1 MNSLDYLIVGFYAV
15 ALIAIATYVSRSKK
29 GQEKTPE
36 DYFLAGRS
44 LPWWAIGT
52 SLIAAN
58 IAADQI
64 IGMNGDAYAF
74 GMAIAV
80 YEWTAAVALI
90 VVGKFLLPVYLK
102 QQVFTMP
109 QLLSQRYDTRV
120 SKLLAVL
127 MLIMYVFVI
136 LPTILW
142 LGAKAV
148 NNLTGLDLILSMILL
163 GLLSLAYSL
172 YGGLKAVA
180 FTDIIQVSLLIFA
193 GLYVSYVGLNAISD
207 GSGAWEGFMILQSEF
222 PEKFDALLS
231 YVPKEQDPEAYGN
244 YVKLP
249 GIWVLIGG
257 MWIAH
262 FYYWG
267 TNQYITQRA
276 LGAKSLNEA
285 QNGLMFAGFLKILMP
300 VVVVLPGLI
309 AVALEGTTIPSLEGD
324 RSRAYPSMLSLLPN
338 GILGLTFAA
347 LVAAIVSS
355 LASLTNS
362 VSTIFTM
369 DLYKGDISIED
380 KSLVKIGRRAG
391 LVGLII
397 SIIVAP
403 IFLGSLDSAFQYVQ
417 EYMGLFSPVI
427 LFVFL
432 SAIVLKNSTSNSVLW
447 GSAAALVAGVAM
459 KLYVAD
465 TSESLIEPFMHQ
477 MAISFFLAFVVSG
490 LLSPKTENEKVFSLS
505 ASDFKTS
512 NLFNIGLVG
521 GVAGILGPIVS
532 ESPYPWL
539 DHFSMILFTLILIYW
554 MLGKNLI
561 RKHGILLLVLY
572 ALASATTWVANS

>member
-1 MNSLDYLIVGFYAV
+1 
-15 ALIAIATYVSRSKK
+15 
-29 GQEKTPE
+29 
-36 DYFLAGRS
+36 
-44 LPWWAIGT
+44 
-52 SLIAAN
+52 
-58 IAADQI
+58 
-64 IGMNGDAYAF
+64 
-74 GMAIAV
+74 
-80 YEWTAAVALI
+80 
-90 VVGKFLLPVYLK
+90 
-102 QQVFTMP
+102 
-109 QLLSQRYDTRV
+109 
-120 SKLLAVL
+120 
-127 MLIMYVFVI
+127 
-136 LPTILW
+136 
-142 LGAKAV
+142 
-148 NNLTGLDLILSMILL
+148 
-163 GLLSLAYSL
+163 
-172 YGGLKAVA
+172 
-180 FTDIIQVSLLIFA
+180 
-193 GLYVSYVGLNAISD
+193 
-207 GSGAWEGFMILQSEF
+207 MILQSEF

-324 RSRAYPSMLSLLPN
+324 RSNAYPSMLSLLPN

-347 LVAAIVSS
+347 LVAAIISS

-369 DLYKGDISIED
+369 DLYKGDMSIED

-447 GSAAALVAGVAM
+447 GSAVALVAGVIM
-459 KLYVAD
+459 KLYVAN

-477 MAISFFLAFVVSG
+477 MAISFFLAFIVSG
-490 LLSPKTENEKVFSLS
+490 LLSPANENAKVFSLT
-505 ASDFKTS
+505 AEDFRTS
-512 NLFNIGLVG
+512 TLFNVG
-521 GVAGILGPIVS
+521 SVTIVTILAA
-532 ESPYPWL
+532 
-539 DHFSMILFTLILIYW
+539 IY
-554 MLGKNLI
+554 I
-561 RKHGILLLVLY
+561 TY
-572 ALASATTWVANS
+572 A

>member
-15 ALIAIATYVSRSKK
+15 ALVAIATYVSRSKK
-29 GQEKTPE
+29 GEDKTPE

-127 MLIMYVFVI
+127 MLIMYIFVI

-148 NNLTGLDLILSMILL
+148 NNLTGLNLIMAMILL
-163 GLLSLAYSL
+163 GVLSLAYSL

-207 GSGAWEGFMILQSEF
+207 GAGAWEGFMTLQAEF

-276 LGAKSLNEA
+276 LGAKSLPEA
-285 QNGLMFAGFLKILMP
+285 QKGVMFAAYLKIIMP
-300 VVVVLPGLI
+300 LVIVLPGI
-309 AVALEGTTIPSLEGD
+309 CAAVLFPLLETSD
-324 RSRAYPSMLSLLPN
+324 KAYPMMMSLLPN
-338 GILGLTFAA
+338 GLLGLTFAA
-347 LVAAIVSS
+347 LIAAIVSS
-355 LASLTNS
+355 LASMTNS
-362 VSTIFTM
+362 ISTIFTM
-369 DLYKGDISIED
+369 DVYRAYATNSP
-380 KSLVKIGRRAG
+380 SNARLVNIGRSTSVVA
-391 LVGLII
+391 LVIAVFSATPL
-397 SIIVAP
+397 
-403 IFLGSLDSAFQYVQ
+403 LGSLESAFQYIQNFTGFFTPGILVIFLVALFWPKATTLSVLNAALTSLALSIFIFYFFP
-417 EYMGLFSPVI
+417 EYPFIHRMAVVFFSSFFVCYLTSLIQGYTDSPKAINLNDMSFATSKAFNINTAVVVVI
-427 LFVFL
+427 L
-432 SAIVLKNSTSNSVLW
+432 SIIYISLW
-447 GSAAALVAGVAM
+447 
-459 KLYVAD
+459 
-465 TSESLIEPFMHQ
+465 
-477 MAISFFLAFVVSG
+477 
-490 LLSPKTENEKVFSLS
+490 
-505 ASDFKTS
+505 
-512 NLFNIGLVG
+512 
-521 GVAGILGPIVS
+521 
-532 ESPYPWL
+532 
-539 DHFSMILFTLILIYW
+539 
-554 MLGKNLI
+554 
-561 RKHGILLLVLY
+561 
-572 ALASATTWVANS
+572 

>member
-1 MNSLDYLIVGFYAV
+1 MNSLDYLIVGFFAV
-15 ALIAIATYVSRSKK
+15 ALIAIATYVSRSKQ

-127 MLIMYVFVI
+127 MLIMYIFVI

-309 AVALEGTTIPSLEGD
+309 AGALEGTTIPSLE
-324 RSRAYPSMLSLLPN
+324 
-338 GILGLTFAA
+338 
-347 LVAAIVSS
+347 
-355 LASLTNS
+355 
-362 VSTIFTM
+362 
-369 DLYKGDISIED
+369 
-380 KSLVKIGRRAG
+380 
-391 LVGLII
+391 
-397 SIIVAP
+397 
-403 IFLGSLDSAFQYVQ
+403 
-417 EYMGLFSPVI
+417 
-427 LFVFL
+427 
-432 SAIVLKNSTSNSVLW
+432 
-447 GSAAALVAGVAM
+447 
-459 KLYVAD
+459 
-465 TSESLIEPFMHQ
+465 
-477 MAISFFLAFVVSG
+477 
-490 LLSPKTENEKVFSLS
+490 
-505 ASDFKTS
+505 
-512 NLFNIGLVG
+512 
-521 GVAGILGPIVS
+521 
-532 ESPYPWL
+532 
-539 DHFSMILFTLILIYW
+539 
-554 MLGKNLI
+554 
-561 RKHGILLLVLY
+561 
-572 ALASATTWVANS
+572 

>member
-1 MNSLDYLIVGFYAV
+1 
-15 ALIAIATYVSRSKK
+15 
-29 GQEKTPE
+29 
-36 DYFLAGRS
+36 
-44 LPWWAIGT
+44 
-52 SLIAAN
+52 
-58 IAADQI
+58 
-64 IGMNGDAYAF
+64 
-74 GMAIAV
+74 
-80 YEWTAAVALI
+80 
-90 VVGKFLLPVYLK
+90 
-102 QQVFTMP
+102 
-109 QLLSQRYDTRV
+109 
-120 SKLLAVL
+120 
-127 MLIMYVFVI
+127 
-136 LPTILW
+136 
-142 LGAKAV
+142 
-148 NNLTGLDLILSMILL
+148 
-163 GLLSLAYSL
+163 
-172 YGGLKAVA
+172 
-180 FTDIIQVSLLIFA
+180 
-193 GLYVSYVGLNAISD
+193 
-207 GSGAWEGFMILQSEF
+207 
-222 PEKFDALLS
+222 
-231 YVPKEQDPEAYGN
+231 
-244 YVKLP
+244 
-249 GIWVLIGG
+249 

-369 DLYKGDISIED
+369 DLYKGERSMND
-380 KSLVKIGRRAG
+380 KSLVGVGRRAG
-391 LVGLII
+391 LIGLIV

-447 GSAAALVAGVAM
+447 GSATALVAGVIM
-459 KLYVAD
+459 KLYVAN

-490 LLSPKTENEKVFSLS
+490 LLSPNKENTKVFNLT
-505 ASDFKTS
+505 AEDFRTS
-512 NLFNIGLVG
+512 KLFNIGS
-521 GVAGILGPIVS
+521 ITIV
-532 ESPYPWL
+532 
-539 DHFSMILFTLILIYW
+539 LILAAIY
-554 MLGKNLI
+554 I
-561 RKHGILLLVLY
+561 TY
-572 ALASATTWVANS
+572 A

>member
-1 MNSLDYLIVGFYAV
+1 
-15 ALIAIATYVSRSKK
+15 
-29 GQEKTPE
+29 
-36 DYFLAGRS
+36 
-44 LPWWAIGT
+44 
-52 SLIAAN
+52 
-58 IAADQI
+58 
-64 IGMNGDAYAF
+64 
-74 GMAIAV
+74 
-80 YEWTAAVALI
+80 
-90 VVGKFLLPVYLK
+90 
-102 QQVFTMP
+102 
-109 QLLSQRYDTRV
+109 
-120 SKLLAVL
+120 
-127 MLIMYVFVI
+127 MYIFVI

-148 NNLTGLDLILSMILL
+148 NNLTGLNLIMAMILL
-163 GLLSLAYSL
+163 GILSLAYSL

-207 GSGAWEGFMILQSEF
+207 GAGAWEGFMTLQAEF

-369 DLYKGDISIED
+369 DLYKGDRSMND
-380 KSLVKIGRRAG
+380 KSLVGVGRRAG
-391 LVGLII
+391 LIGLII
-397 SIIVAP
+397 SVIVAP

-447 GSAAALVAGVAM
+447 GSAAALVAGVVM
-459 KLYVAD
+459 KLYVAN
-465 TSESLIEPFMHQ
+465 TTESLIEPFMHQ

-490 LLSPKTENEKVFSLS
+490 LLSPKQENTKVFNLT
-505 ASDFKTS
+505 AEDFKTS
-512 NLFNIGLVG
+512 KLFNIGSITI
-521 GVAGILGPIVS
+521 VAILAA
-532 ESPYPWL
+532 
-539 DHFSMILFTLILIYW
+539 IYI
-554 MLGKNLI
+554 N
-561 RKHGILLLVLY
+561 Y
-572 ALASATTWVANS
+572 A

>member
-15 ALIAIATYVSRSKK
+15 GLIAIATYVSRSKK

-44 LPWWAIGT
+44 LPWWAIGS

-64 IGMNGDAYAF
+64 IGMNGDAYAI

-90 VVGKFLLPVYLK
+90 VIGKFLLPVYLK
-102 QQVFTMP
+102 QKVFTMP
-109 QLLSQRYDTRV
+109 QLLSQRYDNRV

-127 MLIMYVFVI
+127 MLIMYIFVI

-148 NNLTGLDLILSMILL
+148 NNLTDLALVPSMLLL

-180 FTDIIQVSLLIFA
+180 FTDVIQVVLLIFG
-193 GLYVSYVGLNAISD
+193 GLYVSYIGLNAISD
-207 GSGAWEGFMILQSEF
+207 GNGIWEGFMILQEKF
-222 PEKFDALLS
+222 PEKFDAILS
-231 YVPKEQDPEAYGN
+231 YPSEDLSKEQYDIAYKN
-244 YVKLP
+244 YVDLP

-257 MWIAH
+257 LWIAH

-309 AVALEGTTIPSLEGD
+309 AWALNDNGTLAVGE
-324 RSRAYPSMLSLLPN
+324 RSEAYPSMLSLLPS
-338 GILGLTFAA
+338 GVLGLIFAA

-369 DLYKGDISIED
+369 DLYRTNEKTND
-380 KSLVKIGRRAG
+380 KSLVNVGRLAGYAG
-391 LVGLII
+391 LIT
-397 SIIVAP
+397 SIVIAP
-403 IFLGSLDSAFQYVQ
+403 IFLGSLESAFQYFQ
-417 EYMGLFSPVI
+417 EFMGLFSPVI
-427 LFVFL
+427 LFVFI
-432 SAIVLKNSTSNSVLW
+432 SAILLKKSTSNSVLW
-447 GSAAALVAGVAM
+447 GSAIALAAGVAM
-459 KLYVAD
+459 KVYVAN
-465 TSESLIEPFMHQ
+465 TEESLIEPFFHQ
-477 MAISFFLAFVVSG
+477 MIISFTIAFIMSS
-490 LLSPKTENEKVFSLS
+490 LLSPNKENSKVFSLS
-505 ASDFKTS
+505 AGDFKTS
-512 NLFNIGLVG
+512 KTFNIGSTV
-521 GVAGILGPIVS
+521 IV
-532 ESPYPWL
+532 
-539 DHFSMILFTLILIYW
+539 LILASIY
-554 MLGKNLI
+554 I
-561 RKHGILLLVLY
+561 TY
-572 ALASATTWVANS
+572 A

>member
-15 ALIAIATYVSRSKK
+15 ALIAIATYVSRSKQ

-142 LGAKAV
+142 LGAGAV
-148 NNLTGLDLILSMILL
+148 NNLTGLDLVLSMILL

-369 DLYKGDISIED
+369 DLYKGNMSMED

-447 GSAAALVAGVAM
+447 GSAVALVAGVIM
-459 KLYVAD
+459 KLYVAN

-477 MAISFFLAFVVSG
+477 MAISFFLAFIVSG
-490 LLSPKTENEKVFSLS
+490 LLSPANENAKVFSLT
-505 ASDFKTS
+505 AEDFRTS
-512 NLFNIGLVG
+512 TLFNVG
-521 GVAGILGPIVS
+521 SVTIVTILAA
-532 ESPYPWL
+532 
-539 DHFSMILFTLILIYW
+539 IY
-554 MLGKNLI
+554 I
-561 RKHGILLLVLY
+561 TY
-572 ALASATTWVANS
+572 A

>member
-148 NNLTGLDLILSMILL
+148 NNLTGLDLIFSMILL

-347 LVAAIVSS
+347 LVA
-355 LASLTNS
+355 
-362 VSTIFTM
+362 
-369 DLYKGDISIED
+369 
-380 KSLVKIGRRAG
+380 
-391 LVGLII
+391 
-397 SIIVAP
+397 
-403 IFLGSLDSAFQYVQ
+403 LDSAFQYVQ

-447 GSAAALVAGVAM
+447 GSAAALVAGVVM
-459 KLYVAD
+459 KLYVAN

-490 LLSPKTENEKVFSLS
+490 LLSPKTENKKVFSLS

-512 NLFNIGLVG
+512 NLFNIGSTV
-521 GVAGILGPIVS
+521 IV
-532 ESPYPWL
+532 
-539 DHFSMILFTLILIYW
+539 MILASIY
-554 MLGKNLI
+554 I
-561 RKHGILLLVLY
+561 TY
-572 ALASATTWVANS
+572 A

>member
-36 DYFLAGRS
+36 EYFLAGRS

-127 MLIMYVFVI
+127 MLIMYIFVI

-148 NNLTGLDLILSMILL
+148 NNLTGLNLIMAMILL
-163 GLLSLAYSL
+163 GFLSLAYSL

-207 GSGAWEGFMILQSEF
+207 GAGAWEGFLTLQAEF

-369 DLYKGDISIED
+369 DLYKGNMSMND
-380 KSLVKIGRRAG
+380 KSLVGVGRKAG

-447 GSAAALVAGVAM
+447 GAATALIAGVIM
-459 KLYVAD
+459 KLYVAN

-477 MAISFFLAFVVSG
+477 MVVSFFLAFVVSG
-490 LLSPKTENEKVFSLS
+490 LLSPNKENDKVFVLTRD
-505 ASDFKTS
+505 DFKTS
-512 NLFNIGLVG
+512 NLFNIGSIII
-521 GVAGILGPIVS
+521 VAILAA
-532 ESPYPWL
+532 
-539 DHFSMILFTLILIYW
+539 IYI
-554 MLGKNLI
+554 N
-561 RKHGILLLVLY
+561 Y
-572 ALASATTWVANS
+572 A

>member
-15 ALIAIATYVSRSKK
+15 ALIAIATYVSRSKQ

-148 NNLTGLDLILSMILL
+148 NNLTGLDLVFSMILL

-193 GLYVSYVGLNAISD
+193 GLYVSYVGLNAISG
-207 GSGAWEGFMILQSEF
+207 GSGALEGFMILQSEF

-285 QNGLMFAGFLKILMP
+285 QNGLMFAGFLNILMP

-369 DLYKGDISIED
+369 DLYKGDMSMED

-391 LVGLII
+391 LIGLVI

-403 IFLGSLDSAFQYVQ
+403 IFLGSLDSAFQYVR

-447 GSAAALVAGVAM
+447 GSAAALVAGVVM
-459 KLYVAD
+459 KLYVAN

-490 LLSPKTENEKVFSLS
+490 LLSPKTENKKVFSLS

-512 NLFNIGLVG
+512 NLFNVG
-521 GVAGILGPIVS
+521 STVIV
-532 ESPYPWL
+532 
-539 DHFSMILFTLILIYW
+539 MILASIY
-554 MLGKNLI
+554 I
-561 RKHGILLLVLY
+561 TY
-572 ALASATTWVANS
+572 A

>member
-1 MNSLDYLIVGFYAV
+1 MTL
-15 ALIAIATYVSRSKK
+15 
-29 GQEKTPE
+29 Q
-36 DYFLAGRS
+36 
-44 LPWWAIGT
+44 
-52 SLIAAN
+52 AN
-58 IAADQI
+58 
-64 IGMNGDAYAF
+64 
-74 GMAIAV
+74 
-80 YEWTAAVALI
+80 
-90 VVGKFLLPVYLK
+90 
-102 QQVFTMP
+102 
-109 QLLSQRYDTRV
+109 
-120 SKLLAVL
+120 
-127 MLIMYVFVI
+127 
-136 LPTILW
+136 
-142 LGAKAV
+142 
-148 NNLTGLDLILSMILL
+148 
-163 GLLSLAYSL
+163 
-172 YGGLKAVA
+172 
-180 FTDIIQVSLLIFA
+180 
-193 GLYVSYVGLNAISD
+193 
-207 GSGAWEGFMILQSEF
+207 F

-369 DLYKGDISIED
+369 DLYKGERSMND
-380 KSLVKIGRRAG
+380 KSLVGVGRRAG
-391 LVGLII
+391 LIGLIV

-447 GSAAALVAGVAM
+447 GSATALVAGVIM
-459 KLYVAD
+459 KLYVAN

-490 LLSPKTENEKVFSLS
+490 LLSPNKENTKVFNLT
-505 ASDFKTS
+505 AEDFRTS
-512 NLFNIGLVG
+512 KLFNIGS
-521 GVAGILGPIVS
+521 ITIV
-532 ESPYPWL
+532 
-539 DHFSMILFTLILIYW
+539 LILAAIY
-554 MLGKNLI
+554 I
-561 RKHGILLLVLY
+561 TY
-572 ALASATTWVANS
+572 A

>member
-1 MNSLDYLIVGFYAV
+1 MTSLDYLIIGFYAIG
-15 ALIAIATYVSRSKK
+15 LIALATYVSRTKK

-90 VVGKFLLPVYLK
+90 VIAKFLLPVYLK

-109 QLLSQRYDTRV
+109 QLLSQRYDSKV

-127 MLIMYVFVI
+127 MLIMYIFVI

-148 NNLTGLDLILSMILL
+148 NNLTGLELAPAMLLL

-180 FTDIIQVSLLIFA
+180 FTDVIQVALLIFG
-193 GLYVSYVGLNAISD
+193 GLYVSYIGLNAISD
-207 GSGAWEGFMILQSEF
+207 GNGIWEGFMALQSNF
-222 PEKFDALLS
+222 PEKFDAILS
-231 YVPKEQDPEAYGN
+231 YPSTEYYVTINTLNYTEAYEN

-309 AVALEGTTIPSLEGD
+309 AVALNDNGTLNIGDD
-324 RSRAYPSMLSLLPN
+324 RSEAYPSMLSLLPS
-338 GILGLTFAA
+338 GILGLIFAA

-362 VSTIFTM
+362 VSTIFAM
-369 DLYKGDISIED
+369 DLYKTNEQVND
-380 KSLVKIGRRAG
+380 KTLVNVGRLAGYAG
-391 LVGLII
+391 LIT
-397 SIIVAP
+397 SIVIAP

-432 SAIVLKNSTSNSVLW
+432 SAIFIKKSTAKSVLE
-447 GSAAALVAGVAM
+447 GSFAALALGVAL
-459 KLYVAD
+459 KLYVANNPG
-465 TSESLIEPFMHQ
+465 SVIEPFMHQ
-477 MAISFFLAFVVSG
+477 MAISFLAAFIVSY
-490 LLSPKTENEKVFSLS
+490 LRSPNTSSKSIFNLNR
-505 ASDFKTS
+505 ADFNTS
-512 NLFNIGLVG
+512 KLFNIGSLI
-521 GVAGILGPIVS
+521 IL
-532 ESPYPWL
+532 
-539 DHFSMILFTLILIYW
+539 MILSVIYS
-554 MLGKNLI
+554 
-561 RKHGILLLVLY
+561 LY
-572 ALASATTWVANS
+572 W

>member
-1 MNSLDYLIVGFYAV
+1 
-15 ALIAIATYVSRSKK
+15 
-29 GQEKTPE
+29 
-36 DYFLAGRS
+36 
-44 LPWWAIGT
+44 
-52 SLIAAN
+52 
-58 IAADQI
+58 
-64 IGMNGDAYAF
+64 
-74 GMAIAV
+74 
-80 YEWTAAVALI
+80 
-90 VVGKFLLPVYLK
+90 
-102 QQVFTMP
+102 
-109 QLLSQRYDTRV
+109 
-120 SKLLAVL
+120 
-127 MLIMYVFVI
+127 
-136 LPTILW
+136 
-142 LGAKAV
+142 
-148 NNLTGLDLILSMILL
+148 
-163 GLLSLAYSL
+163 
-172 YGGLKAVA
+172 
-180 FTDIIQVSLLIFA
+180 
-193 GLYVSYVGLNAISD
+193 
-207 GSGAWEGFMILQSEF
+207 
-222 PEKFDALLS
+222 
-231 YVPKEQDPEAYGN
+231 VPKEQDPEAYGN

-369 DLYKGDISIED
+369 DLYKGERSMND
-380 KSLVKIGRRAG
+380 KSLVGVGRRAG
-391 LVGLII
+391 LIGLIV

-447 GSAAALVAGVAM
+447 GSATALVAGVIM
-459 KLYVAD
+459 KLYVAN

-490 LLSPKTENEKVFSLS
+490 LLSPNKENTKVFNLT
-505 ASDFKTS
+505 AEDFRTS
-512 NLFNIGLVG
+512 KLFNIGS
-521 GVAGILGPIVS
+521 ITIV
-532 ESPYPWL
+532 
-539 DHFSMILFTLILIYW
+539 LILAAIY
-554 MLGKNLI
+554 I
-561 RKHGILLLVLY
+561 TY
-572 ALASATTWVANS
+572 A